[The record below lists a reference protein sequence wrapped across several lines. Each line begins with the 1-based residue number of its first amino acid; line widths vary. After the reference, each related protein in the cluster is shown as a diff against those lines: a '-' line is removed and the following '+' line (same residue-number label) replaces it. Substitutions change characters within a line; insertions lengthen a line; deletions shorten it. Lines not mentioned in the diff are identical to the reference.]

1 MEMLKE
7 TLKRL
12 WAEEDGEIA
21 IEYGLLVAL
30 VALGLIVTLTLFK
43 DQVGAFYTRI
53 TDQVV
58 NAPPGP

>member
-1 MEMLKE
+1 MEALKK

-30 VALGLIVTLTLFK
+30 VALGLITVLTVFRTE
-43 DQVGAFYTRI
+43 VGNFYTRI
-53 TDQVV
+53 TSSVINPV
-58 NAPPGP
+58 P